1 MMTKKMMTT
10 PNRWNFIDKYIELM
24 SHVTDAPTEFQKAA
38 ALFLISTC
46 ASRRFTIISAAEHK
60 FFDDYGASSGKY
72 LNLWYILVGKTR
84 ISRKSTVVSRVEEFI
99 EHIDRNLFLRHSF
112 TPQALIRELNNMD
125 EDGHLINVRG
135 TIKTWVHDEIS
146 GFFEQLTTADYM
158 ASVDSM
164 LSRLYDGRNYT
175 SSTISRGAVDIKDPY
190 ITCFLASTE
199 YLPSLFTENQI
210 RQGFLNR
217 FIFVHGKRITHK
229 PMHEYDVA
237 DNISAG
243 ELLHWLKALYDISS
257 VMVVVERA
265 AQKFYDNFE
274 IEIENKIQQEEGNLE
289 EGYYGNMPNVMIRV
303 AALHKIARLEIEEI
317 AYYTSNSVVIELED
331 MIWAKDYVNECME
344 NFREILSMMSS
355 NAISKRSFTE
365 ERRIEHVYSIIPET
379 GITRT
384 DLYRKSHLLS
394 KDLEEIVSTLVQ
406 QDRIEQSVNTAT
418 AKAIIMYKKK
428 TSTD

>member
-1 MMTKKMMTT
+1 
-10 PNRWNFIDKYIELM
+10 
-24 SHVTDAPTEFQKAA
+24 
-38 ALFLISTC
+38 
-46 ASRRFTIISAAEHK
+46 
-60 FFDDYGASSGKY
+60 
-72 LNLWYILVGKTR
+72 
-84 ISRKSTVVSRVEEFI
+84 
-99 EHIDRNLFLRHSF
+99 
-112 TPQALIRELNNMD
+112 MD

-365 ERRIEHVYSIIPET
+365 ERRIERVYSIIPET